1 MIEQSTSRG
10 ISKLKEDDD
19 ILTEQK
25 SSLENTFQNTNL
37 TKYQNTNQITFP
49 QKEINKNETN
59 DNHILLEDFANS
71 KKDNEEKSNN
81 EKEDDILEYDTLN
94 QETSNNIKIFSNST
108 LDNIQ
113 KEIQEIT
120 KRIENEKIQLRIC
133 SERYEQKFK
142 LYCELQGKV
151 PELTKEEKEK
161 EKKERLNQKRDLTF
175 SFPLKRKQLKEKV
188 QFEEQIKIKKELG
201 KNQNALGDIENDIN
215 KLLLINQDLK
225 NEVTELRKQK
235 SNAILKRENVI
246 KINKQKEKEIE
257 QLKLNNEITKK
268 QIKKVEL
275 KESIDK
281 GIQQQKDFERTR
293 ENLEIE
299 YHKLIQESIRK
310 EREKKKEQANKKQML
325 ILSNDSSNAL
335 FKGTTGKEIEKK
347 LKLIS
352 NEEISDRT
360 PMIEELIKK
369 WKSSNKIQKRMIE
382 KYIVNSKIINDI
394 FKKILSYNNVNS
406 YNDLNIVFQKN
417 EEQMNNVNMYINR
430 LQNEIGEL
438 ETKNIELDKKIIYY
452 KDKNIENNESKREFI
467 KDKNAKISQLENEIF
482 DLENEIKKKREFFTR
497 IQPATDKFLSKM
509 NNSYLSEFVPKKIQ
523 IDKNLAYTESSINNY
538 IANVEDY
545 FKLIQNFEEGINDSN
560 KDNEDIEIDR
570 LRNEIKNK
578 LENFDKGKIFN
589 KSLYSY
595 MKNEQKNGLTFDDII
610 KKNSELIVGQINPTM
625 NISLRKKGYGQI
637 FTLNKSSSVRNLKKS
652 GFNKRIYHGITFN
665 KSTEDV

>member
-1 MIEQSTSRG
+1 M
-10 ISKLKEDDD
+10 
-19 ILTEQK
+19 
-25 SSLENTFQNTNL
+25 
-37 TKYQNTNQITFP
+37 
-49 QKEINKNETN
+49 
-59 DNHILLEDFANS
+59 
-71 KKDNEEKSNN
+71 
-81 EKEDDILEYDTLN
+81 
-94 QETSNNIKIFSNST
+94 
-108 LDNIQ
+108 
-113 KEIQEIT
+113 
-120 KRIENEKIQLRIC
+120 
-133 SERYEQKFK
+133 
-142 LYCELQGKV
+142 
-151 PELTKEEKEK
+151 
-161 EKKERLNQKRDLTF
+161 
-175 SFPLKRKQLKEKV
+175 
-188 QFEEQIKIKKELG
+188 
-201 KNQNALGDIENDIN
+201 
-215 KLLLINQDLK
+215 
-225 NEVTELRKQK
+225 
-235 SNAILKRENVI
+235 
-246 KINKQKEKEIE
+246 
-257 QLKLNNEITKK
+257 
-268 QIKKVEL
+268 

-293 ENLEIE
+293 DNLEIE
-299 YHKLIQESIRK
+299 FHKLIQESIKK

-335 FKGTTGKEIEKK
+335 FKGTAGKEIEKK

-369 WKSSNKIQKRMIE
+369 WKYSNKIQKRMIA
-382 KYIVNSKIINDI
+382 KYIVNSKITNDI

-430 LQNEIGEL
+430 LQKEIGEL

-452 KDKNIENNESKREFI
+452 NDKNIENNESRREFI
-467 KDKNAKISQLENEIF
+467 KDKNAKISQLENEIL

-497 IQPATDKFLSKM
+497 IQPATDEFLSKM
-509 NNSYLSEFVPKKIQ
+509 NNSYLSEFVSKKIQ

-545 FKLIQNFEEGINDSN
+545 FKLIQNFDEGINDGN

-595 MKNEQKNGLTFDDII
+595 MKNEQKSGLTFDDII

-625 NISLRKKGYGQI
+625 NLNLRKKGYGQI

-652 GFNKRIYHGITFN
+652 GFNKRIYHGISNN